1 MSQIVKKERNS
12 NLELYRVIVMLLI
25 VAHHYVVNSGLTQ
38 VMEQDPFSADS
49 TFLYLFGM
57 WGKIGINCFVL
68 ITGYFMCTSQIT
80 VRKFLKLLLEVEF
93 YKLLFY
99 AIFVGTGYEAFSLTE
114 FVKAMLPIRSV
125 ADNFVG
131 CFLIFYLFIPF
142 LTVIVQKIGREMH
155 KKLLLLCLATYTGLS
170 FFPFIIVKMN
180 YVTWFSILFLLA
192 SYLRFYG
199 NTGMLSKVKW
209 GRWTTVFVI
218 WSMLSVLI
226 FPRIGIGWY
235 FFVADSNAILA
246 VLTSVCAFMYFKD
259 LHVPQSRFINMM
271 GASTFG
277 VLLIHANSDTMRQ
290 WLWRDFLNNVGQ
302 YGTDTLV
309 WHALGSV
316 LAIFIVCVLID
327 QVRIHTL
334 EKLVFKL
341 IDKYLAK
348 RQLK

>member
-1 MSQIVKKERNS
+1 
-12 NLELYRVIVMLLI
+12 
-25 VAHHYVVNSGLTQ
+25 
-38 VMEQDPFSADS
+38 
-49 TFLYLFGM
+49 
-57 WGKIGINCFVL
+57 
-68 ITGYFMCTSQIT
+68 
-80 VRKFLKLLLEVEF
+80 
-93 YKLLFY
+93 
-99 AIFVGTGYEAFSLTE
+99 
-114 FVKAMLPIRSV
+114 
-125 ADNFVG
+125 
-131 CFLIFYLFIPF
+131 
-142 LTVIVQKIGREMH
+142 
-155 KKLLLLCLATYTGLS
+155 
-170 FFPFIIVKMN
+170 
-180 YVTWFSILFLLA
+180 
-192 SYLRFYG
+192 
-199 NTGMLSKVKW
+199 
-209 GRWTTVFVI
+209 
-218 WSMLSVLI
+218 MLSVLI

-259 LHVPQSRFINMM
+259 LHVPQSPSINMM

-302 YGTDTLV
+302 YGTGTLV